1 MRRRGRDSGE
11 VVSVESTREP
21 GGRQL
26 VRRSVRKAAIG
37 HGGRGVGPR
46 PTRRIKWVVESEGTR
61 HGWELI
67 CRGGGAST
75 REQAGERET
84 AGGAAIG
91 ELATSGA
98 KQQR

>member
-1 MRRRGRDSGE
+1 M
-11 VVSVESTREP
+11 ESTREP

-67 CRGGGAST
+67 CRGGGGGVDKGASG
-75 REQAGERET
+75 RARDGRR
-84 AGGAAIG
+84 
-91 ELATSGA
+91 SGDRRA
-98 KQQR
+98 RDQWS